1 MKTLGYSETEE
12 FSDEPMT
19 FPLVL
24 TLALVPCL
32 GALALLL
39 VRRLTA
45 PATISECD
53 PDWLANF
60 STATYRPMQRL
71 LSDADL
77 KYLASQPGITA
88 QTVKQLRRE
97 RRRIFRAYLRN
108 LVRDFHRLHLAARM
122 TLIYAQEDRPDL
134 ANALLKQRVLFTWA
148 VLTVEVRLVLHSM
161 GMGPVDVTNLI
172 GALEGLRVNV
182 APLNPASEASF

>member
-1 MKTLGYSETEE
+1 
-12 FSDEPMT
+12 
-19 FPLVL
+19 
-24 TLALVPCL
+24 L
-32 GALALLL
+32 GALVLLL

-45 PATISECD
+45 PGTISECD

-77 KYLASQPGITA
+77 KYLAAQPGITRE
-88 QTVKQLRRE
+88 TVNQLRRE

-122 TLIYAQEDRPDL
+122 TLVYSEQDRPDL
-134 ANALLKQRVLFTWA
+134 AHALLRQRALFTWA
-148 VLTVEVRLVLHSM
+148 VLNVEFRLVLHAL
-161 GMGPVDVTNLI
+161 GMGPVDVTHLI
-172 GALEGLRVNV
+172 GALDGMRMNV
-182 APLNPASEASF
+182 TAFAPSAGHSF